1 MEADS
6 GRAGDLDDPSSGTR
20 SRGNAFPQTEPDAG
34 QQTSSTSKARPS
46 EMIKRQP
53 AISSAAQ
60 VTIGSDFMDPV
71 EALKRIAFLLE
82 RSQAPTYRVAA
93 FRRAAETVS
102 ALEPG
107 EVERMAGDKRL
118 RTLKGIGAATEA
130 VILEALA
137 GKVPEY
143 LEKLEAEPPPFA
155 AAGDALRRTLRGD
168 CHTHSLWSDGG
179 SPIIEMAY
187 AARSLGHEYIVATD
201 HSPNLTIANGLSTER
216 LMQQLE
222 EIEGVNGQLAA
233 DAEAGAPPFRVLS
246 GIEVDINE
254 DGTLDQTQDVLAAL
268 DIVVAS
274 VHSKLRSPGDVMTKR
289 MLTAIEDPN
298 MDILGHCT
306 GRIVVGRGRPQSEFD
321 HAAVFTACRDNDV
334 AVEINSRPERK
345 DPPRNLLKLA
355 VDIGCR
361 FSIDT
366 DAHAPGQL
374 EWQYI
379 GCDRA
384 AECGVTEERVINT
397 SPAEMLLS
405 WTASRR

>member
-1 MEADS
+1 MDS
-6 GRAGDLDDPSSGTR
+6 AAATQARNAAEPRPGASGFGTR
-20 SRGNAFPQTEPDAG
+20 TRWAHGCGCPQCRQAPY
-34 QQTSSTSKARPS
+34 QLIRPV
-46 EMIKRQP
+46 
-53 AISSAAQ
+53 AL
-60 VTIGSDFMDPV
+60 GSDSMDPV

-93 FRRAAETVS
+93 FRRAAETMS

-107 EVERMAGDKRL
+107 ELERLATDKRL
-118 RTLKGIGAATEA
+118 RSLKGIGEATEA
-130 VILEALA
+130 VILQALE
-137 GKVPEY
+137 GNVPRY
-143 LEKLEAEPPPFA
+143 LAKLEAEPQPFA
-155 AAGDALRRTLRGD
+155 VAGDALRKALRGD

-179 SPIIEMAY
+179 SPIIEMAH
-187 AARSLGHEYIVATD
+187 AARSLGHEYIVASD

-216 LMQQLE
+216 LMRQLE
-222 EIEGVNGQLAA
+222 EIEGVNDQLAA
-233 DAEAGAPPFRVLS
+233 EAKAGAPPLRVLS

-254 DGTLDQTQDVLAAL
+254 DGTLDQTPDVLAAL

-274 VHSKLRSPGDVMTKR
+274 VHSKLRSPADVMTKR
-289 MLTAIEDPN
+289 MLAAIEDPN
-298 MDILGHCT
+298 MDVLGHCT
-306 GRIVVGRGRPQSEFD
+306 GRIVVGRGRPESQFD
-321 HAAVFTACRDNDV
+321 HEAVFSACRDNGV

-384 AECGVTEERVINT
+384 AECGVTEDRVINT
-397 SPAEMLLS
+397 GSAEALLS
-405 WTASRR
+405 WSASRH

>member
-1 MEADS
+1 
-6 GRAGDLDDPSSGTR
+6 
-20 SRGNAFPQTEPDAG
+20 
-34 QQTSSTSKARPS
+34 
-46 EMIKRQP
+46 
-53 AISSAAQ
+53 
-60 VTIGSDFMDPV
+60 MDPV

-93 FRRAAETVS
+93 FRRAADTIS

-107 EVERMAGDKRL
+107 ELERMATNKRL
-118 RTLKGIGAATEA
+118 RSLKGIGEATEA

-143 LEKLEAEPPPFA
+143 LAKLEAEPQPFA
-155 AAGDALRRTLRGD
+155 VAGDALRSALRGD

-179 SPIIEMAY
+179 SPIIEMAH
-187 AARSLGHEYIVATD
+187 AARSLGHEYIVMTD
-201 HSPNLTIANGLSTER
+201 HSPNLTVANGLSIER
-216 LMQQLE
+216 LMRQLE

-233 DAEAGAPPFRVLS
+233 EAEAGAPPFRVLS

-254 DGTLDQTQDVLAAL
+254 DGTLDQTPDVLVAL

-289 MLTAIEDPN
+289 VLAAIEDPN

-306 GRIVVGRGRPQSEFD
+306 GRIVVGRRGRPQSEFD
-321 HAAVFTACRDNDV
+321 HAAVFAACRDNDV

-345 DPPRNLLKLA
+345 DPPRSLLKLA

-366 DAHAPGQL
+366 DAHAPAQL
-374 EWQYI
+374 VWQYI

-384 AECGVTEERVINT
+384 AECGVTEDRVINT
-397 SPAEMLLS
+397 SPAGMLVS
-405 WTASRR
+405 WSASRR

>member
-1 MEADS
+1 
-6 GRAGDLDDPSSGTR
+6 
-20 SRGNAFPQTEPDAG
+20 
-34 QQTSSTSKARPS
+34 
-46 EMIKRQP
+46 
-53 AISSAAQ
+53 
-60 VTIGSDFMDPV
+60 MDPV

-93 FRRAAETVS
+93 FRRAAETIS

-107 EVERMAGDKRL
+107 ELERMATSKRL
-118 RTLKGIGAATEA
+118 RSLKGIGEATEA
-130 VILEALA
+130 VILEAVA
-137 GKVPEY
+137 SKVPEY
-143 LEKLEAEPPPFA
+143 LAKLEAEPQPFA
-155 AAGDALRRTLRGD
+155 VAGDALRRALRGD

-179 SPIIEMAY
+179 SPIIEMAH
-187 AARSLGHEYIVATD
+187 AARSFGHEYIVMTD
-201 HSPNLTIANGLSTER
+201 HSPNLTVANGLSTER
-216 LMQQLE
+216 LMRQLE

-233 DAEAGAPPFRVLS
+233 EAGAGAPPFRVLS

-254 DGTLDQTQDVLAAL
+254 DGTLDQTPDVLVAL
-268 DIVVAS
+268 NIVVAS

-289 MLTAIEDPN
+289 MLAAIEDPN

-345 DPPRNLLKLA
+345 DPPRSLLKLA

-384 AECGVTEERVINT
+384 AECGVTEDRVINT
-397 SPAEMLLS
+397 SPARMLLS
-405 WTASRR
+405 WSADGTPLR

>member
-1 MEADS
+1 MDS
-6 GRAGDLDDPSSGTR
+6 A
-20 SRGNAFPQTEPDAG
+20 
-34 QQTSSTSKARPS
+34 
-46 EMIKRQP
+46 
-53 AISSAAQ
+53 
-60 VTIGSDFMDPV
+60 

-93 FRRAAETVS
+93 FRRAAETIS

-107 EVERMAGDKRL
+107 ELGRL
-118 RTLKGIGAATEA
+118 ATNGQLRSLNGIGEVTEA
-130 VILEALA
+130 VILETLE
-137 GKVPEY
+137 GNVPKY
-143 LEKLEAEPPPFA
+143 LEKLEAEPHPFA
-155 AAGDALRRTLRGD
+155 VAGDALRRALRGD

-216 LMQQLE
+216 LMRQLA
-222 EIEGVNGQLAA
+222 EIEGVNDQLAA
-233 DAEAGAPPFRVLS
+233 EAEAGAPAFRVLS

-254 DGTLDQTQDVLAAL
+254 DGTLDQTHDVLAAL

-289 MLTAIEDPN
+289 MLAAIEDPN

-306 GRIVVGRGRPQSEFD
+306 GRIVVGRGRPESEFD
-321 HAAVFTACRDNDV
+321 HEAVFTACRDNGV

-345 DPPRNLLKLA
+345 DPPRNLLRLA
-355 VDIGCR
+355 VDIGCH

-384 AECGVTEERVINT
+384 AECGVTEDRVINT
-397 SPAEMLLS
+397 NPAEKLLS
-405 WTASRR
+405 WRAERG

>member
-1 MEADS
+1 
-6 GRAGDLDDPSSGTR
+6 
-20 SRGNAFPQTEPDAG
+20 
-34 QQTSSTSKARPS
+34 
-46 EMIKRQP
+46 MIKRQP

-60 VTIGSDFMDPV
+60 VTLGSDFMDPV

-118 RTLKGIGAATEA
+118 RSLKGIGAATEA

-143 LEKLEAEPPPFA
+143 LAKLEAEPPPFA
-155 AAGDALRRTLRGD
+155 VAGDALRRALRGD

-233 DAEAGAPPFRVLS
+233 EAEAGAPPFRVLS

-254 DGTLDQTQDVLAAL
+254 DGTLDQTPDVLAAL

-289 MLTAIEDPN
+289 MLAAIEDPN

-321 HAAVFTACRDNDV
+321 HAAVFAACRDNDV

-384 AECGVTEERVINT
+384 AECGVTEDRVINT

>member
-1 MEADS
+1 
-6 GRAGDLDDPSSGTR
+6 
-20 SRGNAFPQTEPDAG
+20 
-34 QQTSSTSKARPS
+34 
-46 EMIKRQP
+46 
-53 AISSAAQ
+53 
-60 VTIGSDFMDPV
+60 MDPV

-82 RSQAPTYRVAA
+82 RSQAPTYRVTA
-93 FRRAAETVS
+93 FRRAAETIS
-102 ALEPG
+102 ALELG
-107 EVERMAGDKRL
+107 EFEQLASKKQL
-118 RTLKGIGAATEA
+118 RSLKGVGEATEA

-137 GKVPEY
+137 GKVPRY
-143 LEKLEAEPPPFA
+143 LAKLEAEPQPFA
-155 AAGDALRRTLRGD
+155 VAGDALRRALRGD

-179 SPIIEMAY
+179 SPIIEMAH

-216 LMQQLE
+216 LLQQLE
-222 EIEGVNGQLAA
+222 ETKGVNDQLAA
-233 DAEAGAPPFRVLS
+233 EAAAGAPPFRVLS

-254 DGTLDQTQDVLAAL
+254 DGTLDQTPAILAAL

-274 VHSKLRSPGDVMTKR
+274 VHSKLRSPRDVMTKR
-289 MLTAIEDPN
+289 MLAAIEDPN

-306 GRIVVGRGRPQSEFD
+306 GRIVVGRGRPESEFD
-321 HAAVFTACRDNDV
+321 HEAVFTACRDNDV

-384 AECGVTEERVINT
+384 AECGVTKDCVVNT
-397 SPAEMLLS
+397 GSAGMLLS
-405 WTASRR
+405 WSASRR

>member
-1 MEADS
+1 MEAS
-6 GRAGDLDDPSSGTR
+6 L
-20 SRGNAFPQTEPDAG
+20 
-34 QQTSSTSKARPS
+34 QQLV
-46 EMIKRQP
+46 EP
-53 AISSAAQ
+53 AIWSTQSQ
-60 VTIGSDFMDPV
+60 KVTVGSDLMDPV

-93 FRRAAETVS
+93 FRGAAETIS

-107 EVERMAGDKRL
+107 ELERMASTKGL
-118 RTLKGIGAATEA
+118 RSLKGIGEATEA
-130 VILEALA
+130 VVVEALA
-137 GKVPEY
+137 GKVPDY
-143 LEKLEAEPPPFA
+143 LSKLEAEPQPFA
-155 AAGDALRRTLRGD
+155 VAGDALRRTLRGD

-179 SPIIEMAY
+179 SPIIEMAH
-187 AARSLGHEYIVATD
+187 AARSLGHEYIVMTD

-216 LMQQLE
+216 LMRQRE
-222 EIEGVNGQLAA
+222 EVEGVNGQLAA
-233 DAEAGAPPFRVLS
+233 EAGAGAPPFRVLS

-254 DGTLDQTQDVLAAL
+254 DGTLDQTHDVLAAL

-274 VHSKLRSPGDVMTKR
+274 VHSKLRSPRDVMTQR
-289 MLTAIEDPN
+289 MLAAIEDPN

-321 HAAVFTACRDNDV
+321 HAAVLAAWKVNDV

-355 VDIGCR
+355 VDLGCR

-384 AECGVTEERVINT
+384 AECGVTEDRVINT
-397 SPAEMLLS
+397 GSAGMLLS
-405 WTASRR
+405 WSASRR

>member
-1 MEADS
+1 
-6 GRAGDLDDPSSGTR
+6 
-20 SRGNAFPQTEPDAG
+20 
-34 QQTSSTSKARPS
+34 
-46 EMIKRQP
+46 
-53 AISSAAQ
+53 
-60 VTIGSDFMDPV
+60 MDPV

-93 FRRAAETVS
+93 FRRAAETIL

-107 EVERMAGDKRL
+107 ELDRMASDKRL
-118 RTLKGIGAATEA
+118 RSLKGIGEATEA
-130 VILEALA
+130 VIMEALA
-137 GKVPEY
+137 GMVPAY
-143 LEKLEAEPPPFA
+143 LAKLEAEPQPFA
-155 AAGDALRRTLRGD
+155 VAGDELRRVLRGD

-179 SPIIEMAY
+179 SPIIEMAQ
-187 AARSLGHEYIVATD
+187 AARALGHEYIVATD
-201 HSPNLTIANGLSTER
+201 HSPNLKIANGLSTER
-216 LMQQLE
+216 LMRQLE
-222 EIEGVNGQLAA
+222 EIDGVNGQLAA
-233 DAEAGAPPFRVLS
+233 EAEAGAPSFRVLS

-254 DGTLDQTQDVLAAL
+254 DGTLDQAPDVLAAL

-289 MLTAIEDPN
+289 MLAAIEDPN

-321 HAAVFTACRDNDV
+321 HAAVFAACKDHDV

-384 AECGVTEERVINT
+384 AECGVTEDRVINT

-405 WTASRR
+405 WSESRH

>member
-1 MEADS
+1 MS
-6 GRAGDLDDPSSGTR
+6 LNRQINVCVPPSV
-20 SRGNAFPQTEPDAG
+20 
-34 QQTSSTSKARPS
+34 SS
-46 EMIKRQP
+46 I
-53 AISSAAQ
+53 AQ
-60 VTIGSDFMDPV
+60 VTTLGSDLMDAV

-93 FRRAAETVS
+93 FRRAAES
-102 ALEPG
+102 ISSLEPG
-107 EVERMAGDKRL
+107 ELDRMATDKRL
-118 RTLKGIGAATEA
+118 RSVKGIGQVTEA

-143 LEKLEAEPPPFA
+143 LAKLEAEPQPFA
-155 AAGDALRRTLRGD
+155 VAGDALRSALRGD

-179 SPIIEMAY
+179 SPIIEMAH
-187 AARSLGHEYIVATD
+187 AARSLGHEYIVMTD
-201 HSPNLTIANGLSTER
+201 HSPNLTVANGLSTER
-216 LMQQLE
+216 LMRQLE

-233 DAEAGAPPFRVLS
+233 EAKAGAPPFRVLG

-254 DGTLDQTQDVLAAL
+254 DGTLDQTPDVLVAL

-289 MLTAIEDPN
+289 MLAAIEDPN

-321 HAAVFTACRDNDV
+321 HAAVFAACRDNDV

-361 FSIDT
+361 FSVDT

-384 AECGVTEERVINT
+384 AECGVTEDHVINT
-397 SPAEMLLS
+397 GSAEMLLS
-405 WTASRR
+405 WSASRREA

>member
-1 MEADS
+1 
-6 GRAGDLDDPSSGTR
+6 
-20 SRGNAFPQTEPDAG
+20 
-34 QQTSSTSKARPS
+34 
-46 EMIKRQP
+46 MIKGQP

-60 VTIGSDFMDPV
+60 VTLGSDFMDPV

-93 FRRAAETVS
+93 FRRAAETVT

-118 RTLKGIGAATEA
+118 RSLKGIGAATEA

-143 LEKLEAEPPPFA
+143 LAKLEAEPPPFA
-155 AAGDALRRTLRGD
+155 VAGDALRRALRGD

-201 HSPNLTIANGLSTER
+201 HSPNLTIANGLSTDR

-233 DAEAGAPPFRVLS
+233 EAAAGAPPFRVLS

-274 VHSKLRSPGDVMTKR
+274 VHSKLRSPSDVMTKR
-289 MLTAIEDPN
+289 MLAAIEDPN

-321 HAAVFTACRDNDV
+321 HAAVFAACRDNDV

-384 AECGVTEERVINT
+384 AECGVTEDRVINT
-397 SPAEMLLS
+397 STAGMLLS

>member
-1 MEADS
+1 MRRGCGLATTVVSSDGS
-6 GRAGDLDDPSSGTR
+6 KLDDHAVARLRRALAPIEAEPLPREPPDVPLR
-20 SRGNAFPQTEPDAG
+20 SDL
-34 QQTSSTSKARPS
+34 
-46 EMIKRQP
+46 
-53 AISSAAQ
+53 
-60 VTIGSDFMDPV
+60 MDPA

-82 RSQAPTYRVAA
+82 RSQAPTYRSAA
-93 FRRAAETVS
+93 FRRAANTVS

-107 EVERMAGDKRL
+107 ELERLARNKRL
-118 RTLKGIGAATEA
+118 RSLKGIGEATEG
-130 VILEALA
+130 VILGALA

-143 LEKLEAEPPPFA
+143 LAKLEAEPHPFA
-155 AAGDALRRTLRGD
+155 VAGDALRRALRGD

-179 SPIIEMAY
+179 SPIIEMAQ
-187 AARSLGHEYIVATD
+187 AARSLGHEYVVMTD

-216 LMQQLE
+216 LMRQLD
-222 EIEGVNGQLAA
+222 EIEGVNRRLAA
-233 DAEAGAPPFRVLS
+233 EAEAGAPPFCVLT

-254 DGTLDQTQDVLAAL
+254 DGTLDQAPDMLATL

-289 MLTAIEDPN
+289 MLAAIEDPN

-306 GRIVVGRGRPQSEFD
+306 GRIVAGRGRPQSEFD
-321 HAAVFTACRDNDV
+321 HVAVLAACRDNDV

-366 DAHAPGQL
+366 DAHAPDQL

-384 AECGVTEERVINT
+384 AECGVTEDRVINT
-397 SPAEMLLS
+397 DSARMLLRWS
-405 WTASRR
+405 ASRR

>member
-1 MEADS
+1 
-6 GRAGDLDDPSSGTR
+6 
-20 SRGNAFPQTEPDAG
+20 
-34 QQTSSTSKARPS
+34 
-46 EMIKRQP
+46 
-53 AISSAAQ
+53 
-60 VTIGSDFMDPV
+60 VDPV

-82 RSQAPTYRVAA
+82 RSQAPTYRVTA
-93 FRRAAETVS
+93 FRRAAETIS
-102 ALEPG
+102 ALDP
-107 EVERMAGDKRL
+107 VELERL
-118 RTLKGIGAATEA
+118 ATDQQLRSLKGIGEATEA
-130 VILEALA
+130 VIAESLA
-137 GKVPEY
+137 GKVPKY
-143 LEKLEAEPPPFA
+143 LAKLEAEPQPFA
-155 AAGDALRRTLRGD
+155 VAGDALRRALRGD

-179 SPIIEMAY
+179 SPILEMAY

-216 LMQQLE
+216 LLRQLE

-233 DAEAGAPPFRVLS
+233 EAAAGAPPFRVLS

-254 DGTLDQTQDVLAAL
+254 DGTLDQSPEVLAAL

-274 VHSKLRSPGDVMTKR
+274 VHSKLRSPGEVMTKR
-289 MLTAIEDPN
+289 MLGAIEDPN

-306 GRIVVGRGRPQSEFD
+306 GRIVVGRGRPQSQFD
-321 HAAVFTACRDNDV
+321 HAAVFAACRDNDV

-345 DPPRNLLKLA
+345 DPPRNLIKLA
-355 VDIGCR
+355 VEIGCR

-384 AECGVTEERVINT
+384 AECGVPADRVINT
-397 SPAEMLLS
+397 SPAGMLLS
-405 WTASRR
+405 WSASRR